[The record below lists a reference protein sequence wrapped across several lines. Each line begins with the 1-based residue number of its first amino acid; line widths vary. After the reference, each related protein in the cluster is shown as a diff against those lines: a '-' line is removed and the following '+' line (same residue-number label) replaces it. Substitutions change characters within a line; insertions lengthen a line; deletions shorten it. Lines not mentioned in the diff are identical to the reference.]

1 MPPNMPAL
9 RPSVGRRWVGNEVV
23 LYVDVEMSE
32 MNVRRYAEDTSV
44 LKQKRV
50 FMFSDDH
57 ARN

>member
-1 MPPNMPAL
+1 
-9 RPSVGRRWVGNEVV
+9 
-23 LYVDVEMSE
+23 MSE
-32 MNVRRYAEDTSV
+32 MNVRRDAEDTSV